1 MPAATTPANRQ
12 LTFED
17 FPVGRTFDLGV
28 KDVVESEVLRF
39 ARAYDPQP
47 FHLDREAAEQSLL
60 GGLSASGWHTC
71 AMLMRMIFDAY
82 LKDTASLG
90 SPGLEQVRWRRPVL
104 VGDRLRGESR
114 VVEARLSSS
123 RPGLGILRVVHEL
136 RNQRGEVVIVWDG
149 TQFVATA
156 DAAKQAGET
165 P

>member
-1 MPAATTPANRQ
+1 MPGALSSKPR

-17 FPVGRTFDLGV
+17 FPVGRVLDLGI
-28 KDVVESEVLRF
+28 KDVVESEVLAF

-47 FHLDREAAEQSLL
+47 FHLDREAAERSLL
-60 GGLSASGWHTC
+60 GGLAASGWHTC

-104 VGDRLRGESR
+104 VGDRLTGESR
-114 VVEARLSSS
+114 VVEARLSAS
-123 RPGLGILRVVHEL
+123 RPGLGILRVVSEL
-136 RNQRGEVVIVWDG
+136 KNQKGEVVIVWDG

-156 DAAKQAGET
+156 ESAAAGG
-165 P
+165 PA

>member
-1 MPAATTPANRQ
+1 MAGGASSKPL

-17 FPVGRTFDLGV
+17 FPVGKTFDLGV
-28 KDVVESEVLRF
+28 KDVVESEVLDF

-47 FHLDREAAEQSLL
+47 FHLDRVAAEKSIL

-104 VGDRLRGESR
+104 VGDRLTGTSR
-114 VVEARLSSS
+114 VTEARISGS
-123 RPGLGILRVVHEL
+123 RPGMGILRVVHEL
-136 RNQRGEVVIVWDG
+136 KNQKGEVVIVWDG
-149 TQFVATA
+149 TQFVSTAASLAAGGAT
-156 DAAKQAGET
+156 
-165 P
+165 

>member
-1 MPAATTPANRQ
+1 LPSP

-28 KDVVESEVLRF
+28 KDVLESEVLEF

-47 FHLDREAAEQSLL
+47 FHLDRAAAQKSIL

-104 VGDRLRGESR
+104 AGDRLTGTSR
-114 VVEARLSSS
+114 VIEARRSSS
-123 RPGLGILRVVHEL
+123 RPGLGILRIVHEL
-136 RNQRGEVVIVWDG
+136 KNQNDEVVIVWDG

-156 DAAKQAGET
+156 ASVAAGGAA
-165 P
+165 